1 MTWIKS
7 RCVFAKT
14 LLESQLLTCDL
25 SRINV
30 TVSDALFKRACDL
43 SPKQWASA
51 AAFVSLRRFSFLLCL
66 NLCADFRS
74 YWWISAQ
81 IFVLT
86 VFTGSEM
93 FTDCRVCIV
102 SLTYAWLEL
111 DQKHSTWTRQ
121 LNALY
126 ARPSEARLLKILV
139 IEQLKL
145 RQGKIQQLPKLEV
158 LSKSLHWI

>member
-1 MTWIKS
+1 MPCSKGHVIWAQSSEPLLPHLCLCADFRSYCAWIS
-7 RCVFAKT
+7 AQIFV
-14 LLESQLLTCDL
+14 LTDE
-25 SRINV
+25 
-30 TVSDALFKRACDL
+30 
-43 SPKQWASA
+43 
-51 AAFVSLRRFSFLLCL
+51 SLRRFSFLLM